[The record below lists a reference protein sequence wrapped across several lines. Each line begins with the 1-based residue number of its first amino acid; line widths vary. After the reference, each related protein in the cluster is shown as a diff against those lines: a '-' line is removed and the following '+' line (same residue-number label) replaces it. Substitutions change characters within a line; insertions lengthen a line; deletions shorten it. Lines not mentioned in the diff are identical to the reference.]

1 MSVKENVSVRE
12 TLPKEQFLVEEE
24 CRRKIFISRIHCPR
38 KRSLSEEDFRRAVW
52 KYAAQEKSYSLEM
65 KAERTGF

>member
-1 MSVKENVSVRE
+1 MGKGVKGNVSVRE
-12 TLPKEQFLVEEE
+12 TSPKEQFLVEEE
-24 CRRKIFISRIHCPR
+24 CRRKIHCPR

-52 KYAAQEKSYSLEM
+52 KYAAQEKSYSLET